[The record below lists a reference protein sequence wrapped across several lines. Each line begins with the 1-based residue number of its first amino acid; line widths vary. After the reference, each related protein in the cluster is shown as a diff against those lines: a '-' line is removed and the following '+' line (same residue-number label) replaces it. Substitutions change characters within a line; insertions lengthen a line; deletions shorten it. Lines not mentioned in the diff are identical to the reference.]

1 MKSRE
6 RRRCY
11 RSVFIISAG
20 GFSQINRIGGCVC
33 VCVCVWVCI
42 REVRHMSKHWGSQAG
57 TMHVGSQPVA
67 NAHSHTHI
75 PSQNTLSAAGVGI
88 LSHQKWR
95 LRPDSTKSR
104 GQPLDR
110 FPIPNQRLKQDR
122 VADNPPSSSSSN
134 CAPSVLVLPRPQPCP
149 LTCDAHYFSWSFH
162 PFIPF
167 SYSSVSSLHCLLL
180 YDPSV
185 SMPGSAPFQ
194 LCSPLSQSCFSF
206 ITFNAICHSIL

>member
-1 MKSRE
+1 
-6 RRRCY
+6 
-11 RSVFIISAG
+11 
-20 GFSQINRIGGCVC
+20 
-33 VCVCVWVCI
+33 
-42 REVRHMSKHWGSQAG
+42 
-57 TMHVGSQPVA
+57 MHVGRQPVA

-75 PSQNTLSAAGVGI
+75 HSQNTLSAAGVGI

-110 FPIPNQRLKQDR
+110 FPISNQRLKQDR
-122 VADNPPSSSSSN
+122 VTDNPPSFSSSN

-185 SMPGSAPFQ
+185 SVPASVLAPSLLSSSA
-194 LCSPLSQSCFSF
+194 LHSLSLASLLSPLMQSVIPFSNFSF
-206 ITFNAICHSIL
+206 DPPTPLFLPSLCCLLLSFRWVLR

>member
-1 MKSRE
+1 
-6 RRRCY
+6 
-11 RSVFIISAG
+11 
-20 GFSQINRIGGCVC
+20 
-33 VCVCVWVCI
+33 
-42 REVRHMSKHWGSQAG
+42 
-57 TMHVGSQPVA
+57 MHVGRQPVA

-75 PSQNTLSAAGVGI
+75 HSQNTLSAAGVGI

-110 FPIPNQRLKQDR
+110 FPISNQRLKQDR
-122 VADNPPSSSSSN
+122 VTDNPPSFSSSN

-162 PFIPF
+162 PLIPF
-167 SYSSVSSLHCLLL
+167 SYSFFSPLSAPLRSLCL
-180 YDPSV
+180 
-185 SMPGSAPFQ
+185 SARQCSCSIPPFQ

-206 ITFNAICHSIL
+206 ITFNAICHFIL